1 MHSPLSLSLSLLH
14 RSLSLSPQFNS
25 RKSLF
30 VYTRKLNPKLQWRNS
45 NNLRREC
52 TVERVERML
61 TAPSSK
67 MHAVCPFFFASSL
80 TLSTS
85 RSEKLTRTSG
95 SSLSESD
102 FALTFS
108 LVSASC
114 PQVCG
119 HEKGH
124 IWMHL
129 SCSSHERPMLMKKRT
144 SEWAEGR
151 EREREWNKERKTG
164 AFAF

>member
-1 MHSPLSLSLSLLH
+1 M
-14 RSLSLSPQFNS
+14 Q
-25 RKSLF
+25 
-30 VYTRKLNPKLQWRNS
+30 
-45 NNLRREC
+45 
-52 TVERVERML
+52 
-61 TAPSSK
+61 
-67 MHAVCPFFFASSL
+67 AVCPFFFLSL

-85 RSEKLTRTSG
+85 QSEKLTRTSG

-129 SCSSHERPMLMKKRT
+129 SCSSSHERRSAHEEEKRQANEQREENRE
-144 SEWAEGR
+144 SEI
-151 EREREWNKERKTG
+151 RKGKLALLLFKSAVYWCSFLGLFTV
-164 AFAF
+164 ALAVKRN